1 MSEDSLTGV
10 PYGEPKTTSP
20 VRRAVAWALVLV
32 PILLFGGNYVMDKV
46 TASLDGKCVPLDTNA
61 KLCVHRENQE

>member
-1 MSEDSLTGV
+1 MSEDSLDGV
-10 PYGEPKTTSP
+10 PFGEPKTSP
-20 VRRAVAWALVLV
+20 IRKAVAWALVLV

-61 KLCVHRENQE
+61 KLCVHRNDPE